1 MQSVLQ
7 SHLLRLAGDEFLDS
21 VQLAFTARLKS
32 TGVMENISLMVRE
45 DEFILNIVMATLSA
59 ESS

>member
-7 SHLLRLAGDEFLDS
+7 SPHLRLAGDETLDS
-21 VQLAFTARLKS
+21 LQFAFTTCLKS
-32 TGVMENISLMVRE
+32 TGVMENISPMVRE
-45 DEFILNIVMATLSA
+45 DEFVLNIVIATLST